1 MSIPFFNRTIA
12 KVLPKVSLRTVIIV
26 PMVLQILVAV
36 GLVGYFSWKNGEKA
50 VNDLASQLMQEVGDR
65 SQQLDSYLAT
75 PHKINQLN
83 QNALDLGEMNI
94 QDLKSMKNHFWRQ
107 YQIFNGVSQIQFAT
121 TEGEFVAL
129 TVREDGTPTYQVRE
143 LTGELQIYAIDKE
156 GKQGKMLTS
165 LGNFDP
171 RELPWYKAALK
182 VKGKPAWTKTYTKVT
197 PPSLVITLAKTYYD
211 ETGTFRGV
219 VAVALSLARISEFL
233 QGLEIGK
240 SGKTFILERDGN
252 LLHINSTHEDSLIQA
267 SVGYLKEQFDGD
279 LSQIENTQ
287 ELKFKIHGQEQLLQ
301 VVPFKNVGGI
311 DWLIVVVVPKA
322 DFMTEISANTRTTIS
337 VYIIALAIAIAF
349 GIGSAG
355 WVIGPIMRLN
365 TSAKNLAL
373 GKWEQRV
380 EVEGAAEL
388 RELAKSFNTMAK
400 ELQAT
405 VATLEKTNVEL
416 EDTVLSRTA
425 ALTATEAEM
434 RSFFEAM
441 TELIFVFDR
450 EGRYC
455 KIASTNPKLTKPT
468 SDLLGKT
475 LHETMPIATADRL
488 LDCIQAALDNQHTTD
503 VEYSLIWGERQV
515 WFSANVSPIGEN
527 YAIWVARDISDRKAL
542 EKNLR
547 SSEEKMRAV
556 FGAMTDII
564 LIVEVEDNQIGD
576 VEVAPTDP
584 SRVYEAYADLIRET
598 VESFYRSETGPIWSS
613 KVRQSLETG
622 KAVHFEYDLCVGYD
636 RFWFIASISP
646 ISDSSTIWVARDISD
661 RKQVEEALRGAEE
674 NYRSIFENAAEGI
687 FQSTRDGLYLSAN
700 PALAQMYGYSSA
712 QELIFNLNR
721 TQLYVNPSRHHEFLA
736 AMDEYGTVS
745 NFESQVYRADGQIIW
760 ISENVHVVL
769 DEEGELFYYEGTV
782 ENITARKE
790 AEEALRQKNEDLART
805 LSQLKTTQEG
815 LIKSEKMAALGQ
827 LIAGVAHEVNTPL
840 GAIRSSVHNIADF
853 LQEYLEVLPQFFQE
867 LSPQCHEYFLALLQ
881 QQSKQTTVLSTREKR
896 KLSRALKKQL
906 WEVGVEDPDWIAST
920 LINIGVYNIEP
931 FLPLLTEESES
942 EKVINMAYQFATLRT
957 STATIATAA
966 ERADKVVFALKTH
979 ARYDNSGQKTEAK
992 ITEGID
998 TVLTIYH
1005 NKLKQGIK
1013 LVKNYG
1019 DIPSILCYPDELNQV
1034 WTNLVHNGIQAM
1046 NNKGTLSI
1054 DVNKY
1059 NNLLKVMIT
1068 DNGTGIPP
1076 EIKNKIFEP
1085 FFTTKPPGEGS
1096 GLGLDIVQKII
1107 DKHQGKIEV
1116 ESVPGETTFTV
1127 FLPIHNA

>member
-1 MSIPFFNRTIA
+1 
-12 KVLPKVSLRTVIIV
+12 
-26 PMVLQILVAV
+26 
-36 GLVGYFSWKNGEKA
+36 
-50 VNDLASQLMQEVGDR
+50 
-65 SQQLDSYLAT
+65 
-75 PHKINQLN
+75 
-83 QNALDLGEMNI
+83 
-94 QDLKSMKNHFWRQ
+94 MKNHFWRQ

-121 TEGEFVAL
+121 TEGKFVAL
-129 TVREDGTPTYQVRE
+129 AVGDDGTLTYQVRE
-143 LTGELQIYAIDKE
+143 LTGIVTRRHNYELQTYAMDKD
-156 GKQGKMLTS
+156 GNRGKMLTS
-165 LGNFDP
+165 SGNFDP
-171 RELPWYKAALK
+171 REIPWYKAALK
-182 VKGKPAWTKTYTKVT
+182 ALGEPAWTKSDFKDM
-197 PPSLVITLAKTYYD
+197 PKLGVITLSQAYYD
-211 ETGTFRGV
+211 DTGTFRGV
-219 VAVALSLARISEFL
+219 VAVDLSLAQISKFL
-233 QGLEIGK
+233 QSLEIGK
-240 SGKTFILERDGN
+240 EGKIFILERNGN
-252 LLHINSTHEDSLIQA
+252 LLSTNSTHEDPLIPA
-267 SVGYLKEQFDGD
+267 SVRYLKEQFSGD

-337 VYIIALAIAIAF
+337 VYIIALAMAIAF

-355 WVIGPIMRLN
+355 WVLGPILRLN
-365 TSAKNLAL
+365 ASAKNLAL
-373 GKWEQRV
+373 GEWEQRV

-416 EDTVLSRTA
+416 EDKVSSRTA
-425 ALTATEAEM
+425 ALTAAEAEM

-468 SDLLGKT
+468 SELLGKT
-475 LHETMPIATADRL
+475 LHETMLIATADRL
-488 LDCIQAALDNQHTTD
+488 LDCIQAAMDNQHTTE
-503 VEYSLIWGERQV
+503 VEYFLIWGERQV

-613 KVRQSLETG
+613 KIRQSLETG

-636 RFWFIASISP
+636 RFWFTASISP
-646 ISDSSTIWVARDISD
+646 ISDRNTIWVARDISD

-721 TQLYVNPSRHHEFLA
+721 TQLYVNLSRHHEFLA

-790 AEEALRQKNEDLART
+790 AEEALRQKNEDLAHT

-853 LQEYLEVLPQFFQE
+853 
-867 LSPQCHEYFLALLQ
+867 
-881 QQSKQTTVLSTREKR
+881 
-896 KLSRALKKQL
+896 
-906 WEVGVEDPDWIAST
+906 
-920 LINIGVYNIEP
+920 
-931 FLPLLTEESES
+931 
-942 EKVINMAYQFATLRT
+942 FA
-957 STATIATAA
+957 
-966 ERADKVVFALKTH
+966 
-979 ARYDNSGQKTEAK
+979 
-992 ITEGID
+992 
-998 TVLTIYH
+998 
-1005 NKLKQGIK
+1005 
-1013 LVKNYG
+1013 
-1019 DIPSILCYPDELNQV
+1019 
-1034 WTNLVHNGIQAM
+1034 
-1046 NNKGTLSI
+1046 
-1054 DVNKY
+1054 
-1059 NNLLKVMIT
+1059 
-1068 DNGTGIPP
+1068 GIP
-1076 EIKNKIFEP
+1076 ESASAIF
-1085 FFTTKPPGEGS
+1085 PGTIFS
-1096 GLGLDIVQKII
+1096 M
-1107 DKHQGKIEV
+1107 
-1116 ESVPGETTFTV
+1116 S
-1127 FLPIHNA
+1127 